1 MTMHAASYTAIA
13 AARISAVAAAKTSAG
28 DPRLITAALV
38 GIAVVVVLITVAK
51 VHPFLALILGATTMG
66 VIAGL
71 GLAGTLTGSFTTGV
85 GATTGSVG
93 LLVALGAMI
102 GGLLTESGGA
112 AKIVDT
118 ITENVSEHRLPWAMA
133 GLAALIG
140 LPLFFEIGVVLLVP
154 VVLLVSRRAGTP
166 VLRVGI
172 PALAGLSVLHGLV
185 PPHPGPVA
193 AISALHAD
201 LGLTLAFGLIIAVPT
216 VIIAGPVFGSF
227 IVRYIDIPA
236 PPAVGRSRDAA
247 ASGSDDSGP
256 DDSAADDT
264 AAADGLSGEP
274 RMGHASGS
282 GGTHGRAPAFWPA
295 VGTILV
301 PIVMMLVGA
310 VGELTLKKGTSARS
324 VFDVLGTPVIALTVG
339 VIVAMFVLG
348 YFNGFSR
355 SEVGETTGRALPP
368 IAGILLIVAAGGG
381 FKQVL
386 VDAGVGNVIANA
398 AKGASL
404 SPLLLGW
411 LVAVGIRV
419 ATGSATVATITAA
432 GIVVTAGRRAGPTDG
447 GPAGVGGRLRIAVLL
462 PRQRRRFLAGQ
473 GVLRHDRR
481 SDAGQLVGDGDDRV
495 RGRLP
500 RRPAHP
506 PGGLTSC
513 STVGGPWPAQG
524 RTTSRSR

>member
-1 MTMHAASYTAIA
+1 MTMHAGSHTAIA
-13 AARISAVAAAKTSAG
+13 AARFSAAAAKTSAG

-236 PPAVGRSRDAA
+236 PPAVGRSRATDTNTDAVTE
-247 ASGSDDSGP
+247 GDP
-256 DDSAADDT
+256 D
-264 AAADGLSGEP
+264 DGLSGEP
-274 RMGHASGS
+274 RMGHATGG

-432 GIVVTAGRRAGPTDG
+432 GIVSPLAAGLDRPTVALLALAVGCGSLFFSHVNDAGFWLVKEYFGMT
-447 GPAGVGGRLRIAVLL
+447 VGQTLASWSVMETIVSVVGFLGVLL
-462 PRQRRRFLAGQ
+462 I
-473 GVLRHDRR
+473 H
-481 SDAGQLVGDGDDRV
+481 LVV
-495 RGRLP
+495 
-500 RRPAHP
+500 
-506 PGGLTSC
+506 
-513 STVGGPWPAQG
+513 
-524 RTTSRSR
+524 